1 MLTRQAYPN
10 AHASVTSILARD
22 HFIDALPDSDVRP
35 RIRETQAKDI
45 AEAEILA
52 LHLEAYRVADRQ
64 KTNRYRGSQVNQIG
78 SNEYVDTENNFSIMV
93 KTIMDGFRHEFKA
106 LSNDI

>member
-10 AHASVTSILARD
+10 APASVTYILARD

-52 LHLEAYRVADRQ
+52 LHLEAYRGADRQ

-78 SNEYVDTENNFSIMV
+78 SNECVDTENNFSTMV
-93 KTIMDGFRHEFKA
+93 KTIMDGFCHEFKA